1 MSKSKNKTYKLPPY
15 VVRMIEELEQLNER
29 IIKANQKMTVR
40 DMFAISSLRLLNKQI
55 ELMSKYRTVLMDR
68 ISEAIADEYARYSM
82 DESSDLNF
90 SDWLNVVLK

>member
-1 MSKSKNKTYKLPPY
+1 MSKAKNKTCKLPPY
-15 VVRMIEELEQLNER
+15 VVRMIEELGQLNER

-55 ELMSKYRTVLMDR
+55 DLMSKYRTVLMER
-68 ISEAIADEYARYSM
+68 IAEAIADEYARYSM

-90 SDWLNVVLK
+90 SDWLEVVLK

>member
-1 MSKSKNKTYKLPPY
+1 MSKAKNKTCKLPPY

-55 ELMSKYRTVLMDR
+55 DLMSKYRAVLMNR
-68 ISEAIADEYARYSM
+68 IAEAIADEYARYSM

-90 SDWLNVVLK
+90 SDWLNIVLK